1 MILRSDRDLTRF
13 QIFDRLIAAAVAKLE
28 LKSLCAQ
35 CMGDNLM
42 PKANAKSRVI
52 FDQFFYRGV
61 RVIHRAR
68 VTGAIG
74 EKYCIWLEGI
84 NLSRDCARREDMH
97 VESMMLQLTVNGQLS
112 AKIERSH
119 LEAWL
124 LSPIIFHSKVC
135 ADHREGGRL
144 LHFRIPAVGLLR
156 CNFLYKIHS
165 DETAKFSS
173 SFDRFFLGD
182 LLG

>member
-1 MILRSDRDLTRF
+1 MTDVLDF
-13 QIFDRLIAAAVAKLE
+13 AKRLIAAPSVTPA
-28 LKSLCAQ
+28 
-35 CMGDNLM
+35 
-42 PKANAKSRVI
+42 
-52 FDQFFYRGV
+52 
-61 RVIHRAR
+61 
-68 VTGAIG
+68 TGAVF
-74 EKYCIWLEGI
+74 
-84 NLSRDCARREDMH
+84 DAMEDM
-97 VESMMLQLTVNGQLS
+97 LAPLGFTVNGQLS
-112 AKIERSH
+112 AKIERSY
-119 LEAWL
+119 LEARL
-124 LSPIIFHSKVC
+124 LGPIIFHSKVC